1 VRETLSA
8 IPRTSHFVLGKKQYC
23 CYMTCSTDKHSN
35 HLFGNGATVKELM
48 RGSLSDR
55 DPLLRLL
62 LCLGSKQYNHG
73 STPLMMCQT
82 AFNLSPSN
90 FSSIKWH
97 QFILFCFCSSFS
109 TWGTHL
115 ASALLNR
122 RDFCSMLLTLPDEIP
137 TSSTI
142 CNAVTLLSSW
152 TSL

>member
-1 VRETLSA
+1 LLNSFRIQKVLGGSCPVCSSIVMMQQQSAMPCSWVSCSDCSKNVRETLSA

-62 LCLGSKQYNHG
+62 PCLVSKQYNHG

-82 AFNLSPSN
+82 AFDLPPSNLS
-90 FSSIKWH
+90 
-97 QFILFCFCSSFS
+97 
-109 TWGTHL
+109 
-115 ASALLNR
+115 
-122 RDFCSMLLTLPDEIP
+122 SMK
-137 TSSTI
+137 
-142 CNAVTLLSSW
+142 
-152 TSL
+152 